1 MKRQRSAPPHAAK
14 IGAPLLSPQGRTPV
28 DNVPQG
34 NWYKIN
40 ARDGGIAEIAL
51 FDEIGG
57 WGITARQFAQELAS
71 YRDISLI
78 KLYIHSPGGDVFEGM
93 AIYNLL
99 RNHPARVDGE
109 VLGLAASMGSVIA
122 MACDTLIMPE
132 NAMMMIHRPW
142 GIQGGDADNMRRYAD
157 LLDKVEDTLVTAYT
171 TKTGKSA
178 DEIKTMLAA
187 ETWLT
192 GAEAVEQGFADQLAQ
207 PLQMAASL
215 TSKRIEEFEHM
226 PDKLKALMSP
236 RGQGNNPPPPANP
249 APAPAPSGAAPTAPA
264 NPAPAN
270 PAPTAGYTREQFQQ
284 EEQQRRQAVAAVFA
298 PFGTTHAALQQEC
311 LNDMSIDAA
320 AAKDKLLQALGSGT
334 TPTAPP
340 RPDTHINAGNG
351 NIVGDGLRNSLAA
364 RVQLETLESDN
375 VYAGMSLREMARAYL
390 VDNGV
395 GIASY
400 RGDVMGMVG
409 AAFTHTTG
417 DFGNI
422 LSDVARRQ
430 MLRGYEEAEETFQ
443 RWTARGSLPDFREM
457 GRVDLTTFPSLRKV
471 REGAEYKYATV
482 GDRQEK
488 IALATYGELLSIT
501 RQAIINDDLS
511 AFTRI
516 PRMMGRAAIRTVG
529 DLVYAILGSNPKMG
543 DGKALFH
550 ADHNNLLSAAALS
563 IARYDEGKTKMAR
576 QKEGDAV
583 LNIRPAYHIVPV
595 SMESTA
601 RALLAAE
608 FDPSMAEARVPNPV
622 RGMAEVIADARLD
635 EQSTTTSYL
644 AASPTQYDTIEV
656 AYLDGNDQPYME
668 QQQGFTVD
676 GAVFKVRMDAGVA
689 PLSYRTLLKMPGA

>member
-1 MKRQRSAPPHAAK
+1 
-14 IGAPLLSPQGRTPV
+14 
-28 DNVPQG
+28 
-34 NWYKIN
+34 
-40 ARDGGIAEIAL
+40 
-51 FDEIGG
+51 
-57 WGITARQFAQELAS
+57 
-71 YRDISLI
+71 
-78 KLYIHSPGGDVFEGM
+78 M

-99 RNHPARVDGE
+99 RNHPARVEGE

-236 RGQGNNPPPPANP
+236 RGQGNTPPPPANP
-249 APAPAPSGAAPTAPA
+249 APAPAPSGAAPTPPA

-311 LNDMSIDAA
+311 LNDLTIDAA
-320 AAKDKLLQALGSGT
+320 AAKDKLLNALGSNT
-334 TPTAPP
+334 TPSAPP
-340 RPDTHINAGNG
+340 RPDTHIHAGNG
-351 NIVGDGLRNSLAA
+351 NIVRDGLQNSLAA
-364 RVQLETLESDN
+364 RIQLEPLEKDN
-375 VYAGMSLREMARAYL
+375 AYAGMTLREMARAYL
-390 VDNGV
+390 VENGV

-400 RGDVMGMVG
+400 NGNAMAIVG

-417 DFGNI
+417 DFG
-422 LSDVARRQ
+422 LLLADVARRS
-430 MLRGYEEAEETFQ
+430 MLKGYEEAEETFQ
-443 RWTARGSLPDFREM
+443 KWTAKGNLPDFREM

-471 REGAEYKYATV
+471 QEGAEYKYATI

-488 IALATYGELLSIT
+488 ISLATYGELLSIS

-511 AFTRI
+511 AFTRV
-516 PRMMGRAAIRTVG
+516 PQMMGRAAIRTVG
-529 DLVYAILGSNPKMG
+529 DLVYALLGSSHKMS

-550 ADHNNLLSAAALS
+550 ADHNNLMDAAALS
-563 IARYDEGKTKMAR
+563 IARFDAAKTKMAR
-576 QKEGDAV
+576 QKEGNSV

-601 RALLAAE
+601 KALLAAE

-635 EQSTTTSYL
+635 EQSTKTSYL

-689 PLSYRTLLKMPGA
+689 PLSYRTLVKMPGA

>member
-1 MKRQRSAPPHAAK
+1 MAPMAK
-14 IGAPLLSPQGRTPV
+14 ATPI
-28 DNVPQG
+28 DTVPKG

-57 WGITARQFAQELAS
+57 WGVTARQFAQELAS

-99 RNHPARVDGE
+99 RNHPARVEGE

-142 GIQGGDADNMRRYAD
+142 GIQGGDADSMRRYAE

-171 TKTGKSA
+171 TKTGKTA

-226 PDKLKALMSP
+226 PEKLKNLMAP
-236 RGQGNNPPPPANP
+236 RGQGNQPPAAPTPPANP
-249 APAPAPSGAAPTAPA
+249 APSNSAPPA
-264 NPAPAN
+264 NPAPTN

-284 EEQQRRQAVAAVFA
+284 EENARRQAVAAVFSA
-298 PFGTTHAALQQEC
+298 FGSTYATLQQEC
-311 LNDMSIDAA
+311 LNDMAIDEQ
-320 AAKDKLLQALGSGT
+320 AAKDKLLKALGSGT

-340 RPDTHINAGNG
+340 RPDAHIHSGNG

-364 RVQLETLESDN
+364 RTQLEKLENDN
-375 VYAGMSLREMARAYL
+375 AYAGMSLREMARAYL

-395 GIASY
+395 GVASY
-400 RGDVMGMVG
+400 NGNVMGMVG

-443 RWTARGSLPDFREM
+443 QWTATGTLPDFREM
-457 GRVDLTTFPSLRKV
+457 ERVDLTTFPNLRKV
-471 REGAEYKYATV
+471 REGAEYKYASI
-482 GDRQEK
+482 GDHGEK

-501 RQAIINDDLS
+501 RQMIINDDLG

-529 DLVYAILGSNPKMG
+529 DLVYSMLGANPKMS

-550 ADHNNLLSAAALS
+550 ADHNNQLGAGALS
-563 IARYDEGKTKMAR
+563 IARYDEAKTKMAR
-576 QKEGDAV
+576 QKEGNAV
-583 LNIRPAYHIVPV
+583 LNIRPAYHIVPM

-601 RALLAAE
+601 KALLAAE
-608 FDPSMAEARVPNPV
+608 YDPAMAEAKVPNPV
-622 RGMAEVIADARLD
+622 RGMVEVIADARLD

-644 AASPTQYDTIEV
+644 TANPSQYDTIEV
-656 AYLDGNDQPYME
+656 AYLDGNDQPFLE
-668 QQQGFTVD
+668 QTQGFTVD

-689 PLSYRTLLKMPGA
+689 PMSYRTLLKMPGQ

>member
-1 MKRQRSAPPHAAK
+1 MAPKAK
-14 IGAPLLSPQGRTPV
+14 ATPI
-28 DNVPQG
+28 DNVPKG
-34 NWYKIN
+34 SWYKIN

-57 WGITARQFAQELAS
+57 WGITARQFAQELSS

-99 RNHPARVDGE
+99 LNHPARVEGE

-142 GIQGGDADNMRRYAD
+142 GIQGGDADSMRRYAE

-236 RGQGNNPPPPANP
+236 RGQGNNPSPTPPASP
-249 APAPAPSGAAPTAPA
+249 APAPAPANAAHNPPA

-320 AAKDKLLQALGSGT
+320 AAKDKLLQALGSNT

-340 RPDTHINAGNG
+340 RPDAHIHAGNG
-351 NIVGDGLRNSLAA
+351 NIVRDGLQNSLAA

-375 VYAGMSLREMARAYL
+375 AYAGMSLREMARAYL

-457 GRVDLTTFPSLRKV
+457 ERVDLTSFPSLRKV
-471 REGAEYKYATV
+471 REGAEYKYASV
-482 GDRQEK
+482 GDRKEK

-501 RQAIINDDLS
+501 RQMIINDDLG

-529 DLVYAILGSNPKMG
+529 DLVYAILGSNPKMS

-550 ADHNNLLSAAALS
+550 NDHNNQLSAGALS
-563 IARYDEGKTKMAR
+563 IARYDQGKTMMRK
-576 QKEGDAV
+576 QKEGNAV
-583 LNIRPAYHIVPV
+583 LNIRPAYQLVPV
-595 SMESTA
+595 GLESTA
-601 RALLAAE
+601 KALLAAE
-608 FDPSMAEARVPNPV
+608 YDPAMAEAKVPNPV
-622 RGMAEVIADARLD
+622 RNLVEVISDARLD
-635 EQSTTTSYL
+635 DQSAFDSYL
-644 AASPTQYDTIEV
+644 VADPSQHDTIEV
-656 AYLDGNDQPYME
+656 AYLDGNDQPYLE

-689 PLSYRTLLKMPGA
+689 PMSYRTIVKMPGQAG

>member
-1 MKRQRSAPPHAAK
+1 MQPLKALPAALGSLLSAPMAK
-14 IGAPLLSPQGRTPV
+14 TPI
-28 DNVPQG
+28 DSVPG
-34 NWYKIN
+34 NSWYKIN
-40 ARDGGIAEIAL
+40 ARDGGIAEIAI

-57 WGITARQFAQELAS
+57 WGITARQFAQELS
-71 YRDISLI
+71 SFRDISLI

-93 AIYNLL
+93 AIYNLI
-99 RNHPARVDGE
+99 RNHPARVEVE
-109 VLGLAASMGSVIA
+109 VLGLAASMASVIA
-122 MACDTLIMPE
+122 MAGDLIIMPE

-157 LLDKVEDTLVTAYT
+157 LLDKVEDTLVSAYT
-171 TKTGKSA
+171 TKTGLTA
-178 DEIKTMLAA
+178 ENIKTMLAA

-215 TSKRIEEFEHM
+215 TSKRIEEFENM
-226 PDKLKALMSP
+226 PDKLKALMDP
-236 RGQGNNPPPPANP
+236 RGQGNNAPPTPPANP
-249 APAPAPSGAAPTAPA
+249 APAPAPANSAPTPPA
-264 NPAPAN
+264 NPAPAA
-270 PAPTAGYTREQFQQ
+270 PAPTAGFTREQFQQ
-284 EEQQRRQAVAAVFA
+284 EEQQRRQAVAAVFT
-298 PFGTTHAALQQEC
+298 PFGTTHATLQQEC
-311 LNDMSIDAA
+311 LNDMAIDAA
-320 AAKDKLLQALGSGT
+320 AAKDKLLNALGSNT

-340 RPDTHINAGNG
+340 RPDAHVHAGNG

-364 RVQLETLESDN
+364 RVQLEALESGN
-375 VYAGMSLREMARAYL
+375 AYAGMSLREMARAYL

-395 GIASY
+395 GVASFN
-400 RGDVMGMVG
+400 GNAMGMVG

-417 DFGNI
+417 DFGLI

-430 MLRGYEEAEETFQ
+430 MLKGYEEAEETFQ
-443 RWTARGSLPDFREM
+443 KWTAKGTLPDFREM

-471 REGAEYKYATV
+471 QEGAEYKYASL

-488 IALATYGELLSIT
+488 ISLATYGEMLSIT
-501 RQAIINDDLS
+501 RQAIINDDLG

-529 DLVYAILGSNPKMG
+529 DLVYALLGSSHKMS

-550 ADHNNLLSAAALS
+550 ADHNNLLGAAALS
-563 IARYDEGKTKMAR
+563 VARYDEAKTKMAR
-576 QKEGDAV
+576 QKEGNSV
-583 LNIRPAYHIVPV
+583 LNIRPAYHLVPV

-601 RALLAAE
+601 KALLAAE
-608 FDPSMAEARVPNPV
+608 FDPQMAEARVPNPV
-622 RGMAEVIADARLD
+622 RGLAEIIADARLD

-644 AASPTQYDTIEV
+644 AASPSQYDTIEV

>member
-1 MKRQRSAPPHAAK
+1 MAPK
-14 IGAPLLSPQGRTPV
+14 NKTPI
-28 DNVPQG
+28 DSVPG
-34 NWYKIN
+34 NSWYKIN
-40 ARDGGIAEIAL
+40 ARDGGIAEIAI

-57 WGITARQFAQELAS
+57 WGITARQFAQELSS

-93 AIYNLL
+93 AIYNLI
-99 RNHPARVDGE
+99 RNHPARVEVE
-109 VLGLAASMGSVIA
+109 VLGLAASMASVIA
-122 MACDTLIMPE
+122 MAGDLIIMPE

-157 LLDKVEDTLVTAYT
+157 LLDKVEDTLVSAYT
-171 TKTGKSA
+171 TKTGLTA
-178 DEIKTMLAA
+178 DAIKTMLAA

-215 TSKRIEEFEHM
+215 TSKRIEEFDHM
-226 PDKLKALMSP
+226 PDQLKSLMTP
-236 RGQGNNPPPPANP
+236 RGQGNNPPPTPPANP
-249 APAPAPSGAAPTAPA
+249 APAPAPANAAPTPPA
-264 NPAPAN
+264 NPAPAT
-270 PAPTAGYTREQFQQ
+270 PAPAAGYTREQFQQ
-284 EEQQRRQAVAAVFA
+284 EEQQRRQAVAAVFT
-298 PFGTTHAALQQEC
+298 PFGNTHATLQQEC
-311 LNDMSIDAA
+311 INDFTIDAA
-320 AAKDKLLQALGSGT
+320 AAKDKLLQALGSNT

-340 RPDTHINAGNG
+340 RPDAHIHAGNG

-364 RVQLETLESDN
+364 RVQLDELESDN
-375 VYAGMSLREMARAYL
+375 AYAGMSLREMARAYL

-471 REGAEYKYATV
+471 REGAEYKYASV

-563 IARYDEGKTKMAR
+563 IARYDEAKTKMAR
-576 QKEGDAV
+576 QKEGDSV
-583 LNIRPAYHIVPV
+583 LNIRPAFHIVPV

-608 FDPSMAEARVPNPV
+608 FDPAMAEARVPNPV
-622 RGMAEVIADARLD
+622 RGLAEVIADARLD

-689 PLSYRTLLKMPGA
+689 PLSYRTLLKMPGASG

>member
-1 MKRQRSAPPHAAK
+1 MAPKAK
-14 IGAPLLSPQGRTPV
+14 ATPI
-28 DNVPQG
+28 DNVPKG
-34 NWYKIN
+34 SWYKIN

-57 WGITARQFAQELAS
+57 WGISARQFAQELS
-71 YRDISLI
+71 NYRDISLI

-99 RNHPARVDGE
+99 LNHPARVEGE

-142 GIQGGDADNMRRYAD
+142 GIQGGDADSMRRYAD

-171 TKTGKSA
+171 SKTGKSA

-236 RGQGNNPPPPANP
+236 RGQGNTPPPPANP
-249 APAPAPSGAAPTAPA
+249 APAPAPSGAAPTPPA

-311 LNDMSIDAA
+311 LNDFTIDAA

-340 RPDTHINAGNG
+340 RPDAHIHAGNG
-351 NIVGDGLRNSLAA
+351 NIVRDGLQNSLAA

-375 VYAGMSLREMARAYL
+375 AYAGMSLREMARAYL

-457 GRVDLTTFPSLRKV
+457 ERVDLTSFPSLRKV
-471 REGAEYKYATV
+471 REGAEYKYASV
-482 GDRQEK
+482 GDRKEK

-501 RQAIINDDLS
+501 RQAIVNDDLS

-608 FDPSMAEARVPNPV
+608 FDPTMAEARVPNPV

>member
-1 MKRQRSAPPHAAK
+1 MAPK
-14 IGAPLLSPQGRTPV
+14 NKTPI
-28 DNVPQG
+28 DSVPG
-34 NWYKIN
+34 NSWYKIN
-40 ARDGGIAEIAL
+40 ARDGGIAEIAI

-57 WGITARQFAQELAS
+57 WGISARQFAQELSS

-99 RNHPARVDGE
+99 RNHPARVEGE
-109 VLGLAASMGSVIA
+109 VLGLAASMASVIA
-122 MACDTLIMPE
+122 MACDVLIMPE

-142 GIQGGDADNMRRYAD
+142 GIQGGDADSMRRYAE
-157 LLDKVEDTLVTAYT
+157 LLDKVEDTLVSAYT
-171 TKTGKSA
+171 TKTGLTA
-178 DEIKTMLAA
+178 DAIKTMLAA

-215 TSKRIEEFEHM
+215 TSKRIEEFDHM
-226 PDKLKALMSP
+226 PEQLKNLMAP
-236 RGQGNNPPPPANP
+236 RGQGNNPPPTPPANP
-249 APAPAPSGAAPTAPA
+249 APAPAPANNAPATPA

-270 PAPTAGYTREQFQQ
+270 PAAADVAAQRAQFQQ
-284 EEQQRRQAVAAVFA
+284 EEQQRRQAVAAVFS
-298 PFGTTHAALQQEC
+298 PFGNTHAALQQEC
-311 LNDMSIDAA
+311 INDFNIDAA
-320 AAKDKLLQALGSGT
+320 AAKDKLLNALGSNT

-340 RPDTHINAGNG
+340 RPDAHVHAGNG
-351 NIVGDGLRNSLAA
+351 NIVRDGLQNSLSA
-364 RVQLETLESDN
+364 RINLEPLEKDN
-375 VYAGMSLREMARAYL
+375 AYAGMTLREMARAYL
-390 VDNGV
+390 VENGV

-400 RGDVMGMVG
+400 NGNAMAIVG

-417 DFGNI
+417 DFG
-422 LSDVARRQ
+422 LLLADVARRS
-430 MLRGYEEAEETFQ
+430 MLKGYEEAEETFQ
-443 RWTARGSLPDFREM
+443 RWTAKGTLPDFREM

-471 REGAEYKYATV
+471 QEGAEYKYATI

-488 IALATYGELLSIT
+488 ISLATYGELLSIS

-511 AFTRI
+511 AFTRV
-516 PRMMGRAAIRTVG
+516 PQMMGRAAIRTVG
-529 DLVYAILGSNPKMG
+529 DLVYALLGSNHKMQ
-543 DGKALFH
+543 DGKSLFH

-563 IARYDEGKTKMAR
+563 IARYDEGKTRMAR
-576 QKEGDAV
+576 QKEGNSV
-583 LNIRPAYHIVPV
+583 LNIRPAYHLVPV

-601 RALLAAE
+601 KALLAAE
-608 FDPSMAEARVPNPV
+608 FDPQYAEARVPNPV

-635 EQSTTTSYL
+635 EQSTNTSYL
-644 AASPTQYDTIEV
+644 AASPSQYDTIEV

-689 PLSYRTLLKMPGA
+689 PLSYRTLLKMPGAAG

>member
-1 MKRQRSAPPHAAK
+1 MAPKAK
-14 IGAPLLSPQGRTPV
+14 ATPI
-28 DNVPQG
+28 DNVPKG
-34 NWYKIN
+34 SWYKIN

-57 WGITARQFAQELAS
+57 WGISARQFAQELS
-71 YRDISLI
+71 NYRDISLI

-99 RNHPARVDGE
+99 LNHPARVEGE

-142 GIQGGDADNMRRYAD
+142 GIQGGDADSMRRYAD

-171 TKTGKSA
+171 SKTGKSA

-236 RGQGNNPPPPANP
+236 RGQGNTPPPPANP
-249 APAPAPSGAAPTAPA
+249 APAPSGAAPTPPA

-311 LNDMSIDAA
+311 LNDFTIDAA

-340 RPDTHINAGNG
+340 RPDAHINAGNG

-364 RVQLETLESDN
+364 RVQLDELESDN

-471 REGAEYKYATV
+471 REGAEYKYASV

-563 IARYDEGKTKMAR
+563 IARYDEAKTKMAR

-583 LNIRPAYHIVPV
+583 LNIRPAFHIVPV

-601 RALLAAE
+601 RALLSAE

>member
-1 MKRQRSAPPHAAK
+1 
-14 IGAPLLSPQGRTPV
+14 
-28 DNVPQG
+28 
-34 NWYKIN
+34 
-40 ARDGGIAEIAL
+40 
-51 FDEIGG
+51 
-57 WGITARQFAQELAS
+57 
-71 YRDISLI
+71 
-78 KLYIHSPGGDVFEGM
+78 M

-99 RNHPARVDGE
+99 LNHPARVEGE

-142 GIQGGDADNMRRYAD
+142 GIQGGDADSMRRYAD

-171 TKTGKSA
+171 SKTGKSA

-236 RGQGNNPPPPANP
+236 RGQGNNPPPTPPANP
-249 APAPAPSGAAPTAPA
+249 APAPAPANAAHNPPA

-284 EEQQRRQAVAAVFA
+284 EEQQRRQAVAAVFS

-320 AAKDKLLQALGSGT
+320 AAKDKLLQALGSNT

-340 RPDTHINAGNG
+340 RPDAHIHAGNG
-351 NIVGDGLRNSLAA
+351 NIVRDGLQNSLAA
-364 RVQLETLESDN
+364 RIQLEPLEKDN
-375 VYAGMSLREMARAYL
+375 AYAGMTLREMARAYL

-400 RGDVMGMVG
+400 NGNAMGIVG

-417 DFGNI
+417 DFG
-422 LSDVARRQ
+422 LLLADVARRS
-430 MLRGYEEAEETFQ
+430 MLKGYEEAEETFQ
-443 RWTARGSLPDFREM
+443 KWTAKGNLPDFREM

-471 REGAEYKYATV
+471 QEGAEYKYATI

-488 IALATYGELLSIT
+488 ISLATYGELLSIS

-511 AFTRI
+511 AFTRV
-516 PRMMGRAAIRTVG
+516 PQMMGRAAIRTVG
-529 DLVYAILGSNPKMG
+529 DLVYALLGSSHKMS

-550 ADHNNLLSAAALS
+550 ADHNNLMGAGALS
-563 IARYDEGKTKMAR
+563 IARYDEAKTKMAR
-576 QKEGDAV
+576 QKEGNSV

-601 RALLAAE
+601 KALLSAE

-635 EQSTTTSYL
+635 EQSTTISYL

>member
-1 MKRQRSAPPHAAK
+1 MAPMNK
-14 IGAPLLSPQGRTPV
+14 TPI
-28 DNVPQG
+28 DSVPG
-34 NWYKIN
+34 NSWYKIN
-40 ARDGGIAEIAL
+40 ARDGGIAEIAI
-51 FDEIGG
+51 FDDIGG
-57 WGITARQFAQELAS
+57 WGITARQFAQELS
-71 YRDISLI
+71 SFRDISLI

-93 AIYNLL
+93 AIYNLI
-99 RNHPARVDGE
+99 RNHPARVEVE
-109 VLGLAASMGSVIA
+109 VLGLAASMASVIA
-122 MACDTLIMPE
+122 MAGDLIIMPE

-157 LLDKVEDTLVTAYT
+157 LLDKVEDTLVSAYT
-171 TKTGKSA
+171 TKTGLTA
-178 DEIKTMLAA
+178 DNIKTMLAA

-215 TSKRIEEFEHM
+215 TSKRIEEFDHM
-226 PDKLKALMSP
+226 PDKLKALMAP
-236 RGQGNNPPPPANP
+236 RGQGNNPPTTPPANP
-249 APAPAPSGAAPTAPA
+249 APAPAPANSAPTPPT

-270 PAPTAGYTREQFQQ
+270 PAPAAGYTREQFQQ
-284 EEQQRRQAVAAVFA
+284 EEQQRRQAVAAVFT
-298 PFGTTHAALQQEC
+298 PFGNTHATLQAEC
-311 LNDMSIDAA
+311 LNDMAIDAA
-320 AAKDKLLQALGSGT
+320 AAKDKLLNALGSNT

-340 RPDTHINAGNG
+340 RPDAHIHAGNG
-351 NIVGDGLRNSLAA
+351 NIVRDGLQNSLAA
-364 RVQLETLESDN
+364 RIQLEPLEKDN
-375 VYAGMSLREMARAYL
+375 AYGGMTLREMARAYL
-390 VDNGV
+390 VENGV

-400 RGDVMGMVG
+400 NGNAMAIVG

-417 DFGNI
+417 DFG
-422 LSDVARRQ
+422 LLLADVARRS
-430 MLRGYEEAEETFQ
+430 MLKGYEEAEETFQ
-443 RWTARGSLPDFREM
+443 RWTAKGNLPDFREM

-471 REGAEYKYATV
+471 QEGAEYKYATI

-488 IALATYGELLSIT
+488 ISLATYGELLSIS

-511 AFTRI
+511 AFTRV
-516 PRMMGRAAIRTVG
+516 PQMMGRAAIRTVG
-529 DLVYAILGSNPKMG
+529 DLVYALLGSNPKMG

-550 ADHNNLLSAAALS
+550 TDHNNLLSAAALS
-563 IARYDEGKTKMAR
+563 IARYDEAKTKMAR
-576 QKEGDAV
+576 QKEGDSV
-583 LNIRPAYHIVPV
+583 LNIRPAFHIVPV

-608 FDPSMAEARVPNPV
+608 FDPAMAEARVPNPV
-622 RGMAEVIADARLD
+622 RGLAEVIADARLD